1 MVENKNFRQIYD
13 FLSSQFDVG
22 TLEQFREKM
31 NSAQNRKQIYETLS
45 TAYDMGTYE
54 GFVNKIGFKKEDLQ
68 TPQNTFESQDVVD
81 VNLDE
86 VQFYNPFQ
94 QKLQKDLQTAAKGI
108 NETIYGDEPY
118 ITQIKRLKDGNFL
131 ETTNLDGSLIRESH
145 RMKADIDPISKK
157 PVVFPTL
164 YPKVENP
171 SNNPEDWIMFDN
183 NAIKHARKNNELYF
197 GYPSSTGEIP
207 FKKLSEANKYAKD
220 GYKKLKTYK
229 EFNDNL
235 FKYIENN
242 PGVSEE
248 MRYITEQGIIR
259 RAKIRA
265 VQEEATKNYNNQD
278 FTNAIQKPILKR
290 PMSPFWIPFTKLS
303 TTPFLRI
310 SSTSSLDIIPFLLYV
325 SV

>member
-1 MVENKNFRQIYD
+1 M
-13 FLSSQFDVG
+13 
-22 TLEQFREKM
+22 
-31 NSAQNRKQIYETLS
+31 
-45 TAYDMGTYE
+45 
-54 GFVNKIGFKKEDLQ
+54 
-68 TPQNTFESQDVVD
+68 
-81 VNLDE
+81 
-86 VQFYNPFQ
+86 
-94 QKLQKDLQTAAKGI
+94 
-108 NETIYGDEPY
+108 
-118 ITQIKRLKDGNFL
+118 
-131 ETTNLDGSLIRESH
+131 
-145 RMKADIDPISKK
+145 
-157 PVVFPTL
+157 
-164 YPKVENP
+164 
-171 SNNPEDWIMFDN
+171 
-183 NAIKHARKNNELYF
+183 YF